1 MFIVKTARTLPSSV
15 RSRITSNAQDF
26 PPHSGGLFPSSGG
39 LFPPSGGQFPSYS
52 LEEKSTIVREP
63 ALRQDGLLTR
73 QGIWGLLAKQ
83 VELAD
88 GDADSVFRAFA
99 PGCLRFVPP
108 PGHLQT
114 GFQRQSSLRIQAVR

>member
-1 MFIVKTARTLPSSV
+1 MGLGSRCFEAAIESSARQPRRGAMFIVKTARTLPSSV

-63 ALRQDGLLTR
+63 ALRQEGNVYSTDSARFAHPSGDLGIAR
-73 QGIWGLLAKQ
+73 Q
-83 VELAD
+83 
-88 GDADSVFRAFA
+88 
-99 PGCLRFVPP
+99 
-108 PGHLQT
+108 
-114 GFQRQSSLRIQAVR
+114 